1 MKFVF
6 NGLSTFV
13 GRPFLLGANR
23 YSIYHITK
31 FHQESK
37 RRYLTMI
44 ETKIYDVIRRMTPHL
59 NTTQLNELKQVL
71 FITFESCDII
81 DKSENTDVMVLEDSW
96 KYDLQDFLTSKTL
109 EGKTEQT
116 LERYRYELVRLLQY
130 LNKPT
135 NGILPSDI
143 SKYMQCYKRIR
154 NVSNST
160 LSGMRSCYSAFFGWC
175 HDNDRIDKNPMVQVE
190 KIKVPKTIRE
200 PYTDEEREK
209 LFRAAKNIRDKAI
222 IEFLYSTAV
231 RVSELV
237 NLDIKDINWSS
248 KDLIVYGKGD
258 KERTVYL
265 NDKANMY
272 LKEYLASRTDDNPA
286 LFVSLRAP
294 HNRITKCG
302 VEDMMNVTGK
312 LAGIKKSHPHKMR
325 RTSITNAVNRG
336 MPIQEAALFAGHA
349 STETTLLYWTADV
362 ESVRFHHKKYL
373 SA

>member
-1 MKFVF
+1 
-6 NGLSTFV
+6 
-13 GRPFLLGANR
+13 
-23 YSIYHITK
+23 
-31 FHQESK
+31 
-37 RRYLTMI
+37 MI
-44 ETKIYDVIRRMTPHL
+44 ETKIYDVIRSMTPHL
-59 NTTQLNELKQVL
+59 NPNQLKELKQVL
-71 FITFESCDII
+71 FITFENCDII
-81 DKSENTDVMVLEDSW
+81 DNSEHSDIVIVDDCW
-96 KYDLQDFLTSKTL
+96 KYDLQDFLTSKSL

-116 LERYRYELVRLLQY
+116 LERYRYELSRLLQY
-130 LNKPT
+130 LNNST
-135 NGILPSDI
+135 DRISSNDI
-143 SKYMQCYKRIR
+143 SRYMQCYKRIR
-154 NVSNST
+154 RVSNST
-160 LSGMRSCYSAFFGWC
+160 LSGMRSCYSAFFAWC
-175 HDNDRIDKNPMVQVE
+175 YNNNRIDRNPMVQVE

-209 LFRAAKNIRDKAI
+209 LFRCAKNIRDKAI

-237 NLDIKDINWSS
+237 NLDIKDINWSE
-248 KDLIVYGKGD
+248 KDLVVYGKGGD

-349 STETTLLYWTADV
+349 STETTLLYWTADS

>member
-1 MKFVF
+1 
-6 NGLSTFV
+6 
-13 GRPFLLGANR
+13 
-23 YSIYHITK
+23 
-31 FHQESK
+31 
-37 RRYLTMI
+37 MI
-44 ETKIYDVIRRMTPHL
+44 LENKIYDVIRRMTPEL
-59 NTTQLNELKQVL
+59 NATQLQELKNTL
-71 FITFESCDII
+71 FVVFENCDIV
-81 DKSENTDVMVLEDSW
+81 DNSEHTELAVVNESW
-96 KYDLQDFLTSKTL
+96 KYDLQDFLTSKTF
-109 EGKTEQT
+109 EGKTEET

-130 LNKPT
+130 LNKST
-135 NGILPSDI
+135 DDILPSDI
-143 SKYMQCYKRIR
+143 SKYMQAYKRIR
-154 NVSNST
+154 GVSNST
-160 LSGMRSCYSAFFGWC
+160 LQGMRSCYSSFFGWC
-175 HDNDRIDKNPMVQVE
+175 HDNDRIKKNPMVQVE

-209 LFRAAKNIRDKAI
+209 LFRSAKNIRDKAI

-237 NLDIKDINWSS
+237 KLDIKDINWST

-265 NDKANMY
+265 NDTANMY
-272 LKEYLASRTDDNPA
+272 LKEYLATRKDDNPA

-302 VEDMMNVTGK
+302 VEDMMNTVGK
-312 LAGIKKSHPHKMR
+312 SAGVKKSHPHKMR

-349 STETTLLYWTADV
+349 SIETTLLYWTADQ
-362 ESVRFHHKKYL
+362 EAVRYHHKKYL